1 MKVMIVEDEI
11 LVRLGLRK
19 SIPWSTLGME
29 LVCEAKDE
37 EEAYDMFKRHLPDI
51 VLVDIA
57 LPKMD
62 GPQSDK

>member
-29 LVCEAKDE
+29 LVCEAKDG
-37 EEAYDMFKRHLPDI
+37 EEAYDMFKRHFPGI
-51 VLVDIA
+51 VPCRHRA
-57 LPKMD
+57 SQD
-62 GPQSDK
+62 GRAAK